1 VLFFILLMGQ
11 SGEKGGGTSMMLI
24 MMFAIFAIMYFLMI
38 RPQQK
43 KQKQHQQM
51 LASLQKGDRVITA
64 GGIYGIVQGTR
75 EKEGIIILKIADNVK
90 IELTSSSIAR
100 KVEQ

>member
-1 VLFFILLMGQ
+1 MLFFILLMGQ